1 MEKKTEFYLIQSFT
15 GELICKG
22 TNLNEVVKPA
32 LAIAST
38 GNYGIY
44 RCWCEDNRL
53 YIDAGPKVFYVIA
66 DTLEGVEILKN
77 RMKGDK

>member
-15 GELICKG
+15 GELICQG
-22 TNLNEVVKPA
+22 TDLNEVMKPA

-38 GNYGIY
+38 DNYGIY
-44 RCWCEDNRL
+44 RCWYEDNRL

-77 RMKGDK
+77 QMKGDK